1 MKNTGLEIIIK
12 KWFKSKTGI
21 KLSYDTLIKIVDEL
35 IDQQEAKIILK
46 DKLESNKEEQEPE
59 RSKEE
64 QETARTAGE
73 IMFIA
78 EVRELNSDIKIY
90 HVVNSR
96 NKDEAFLKVEKY
108 YEIKAE
114 LNGRCYVI
122 NIKDYEYIS

>member
-21 KLSYDTLIKIVDEL
+21 KLSHDTLIKIVDEL

-64 QETARTAGE
+64 QETYRTAGE

-78 EVRELNSDIKIY
+78 EVREVNSDIKIY

-96 NKDEAFLKVEKY
+96 NKDEAVLKVEKY

-114 LNGRCYVI
+114 LNGRRYVI

>member
-21 KLSYDTLIKIVDEL
+21 KLSHDTLIKIVDEL
-35 IDQQEAKIILK
+35 IDQQEAKTI
-46 DKLESNKEEQEPE
+46 
-59 RSKEE
+59 
-64 QETARTAGE
+64 
-73 IMFIA
+73 FIA

-96 NKDEAFLKVEKY
+96 NKDEAVLKVEKY

-114 LNGRCYVI
+114 LNGRRYVI

>member
-21 KLSYDTLIKIVDEL
+21 KLSHDTLIKIVDEL
-35 IDQQEAKIILK
+35 IDQQEAKTILK
-46 DKLESNKEEQEPE
+46 DKLESNKEEQETS
-59 RSKEE
+59 R
-64 QETARTAGE
+64 TARE

-90 HVVNSR
+90 HVVNTR
-96 NKDEAFLKVEKY
+96 NKYEAFLKVEKY

-114 LNGRCYVI
+114 LNGRRYVI